1 MIAQSV
7 FSVWDVPDTS
17 DAAAL
22 FFHDL
27 TPSLTPAPA
36 DETPISESPV
46 EEDEVN
52 SLECHQLPILPI
64 SLIPEEGS
72 DIHLSPLPVLTA
84 PVEDVTVQQNKVRLF
99 VFVCEFYVMNNW
111 LRISGSG

>member
-7 FSVWDVPDTS
+7 FSVWDVPDPS

-27 TPSLTPAPA
+27 TPAPA
-36 DETPISESPV
+36 DETPIRESPV